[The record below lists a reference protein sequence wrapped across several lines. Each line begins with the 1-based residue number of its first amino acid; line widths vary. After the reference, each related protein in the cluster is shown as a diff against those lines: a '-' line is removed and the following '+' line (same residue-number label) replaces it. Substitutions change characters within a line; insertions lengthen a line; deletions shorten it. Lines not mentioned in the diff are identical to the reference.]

1 MLSTGLLCRELIGR
15 TSELAFVLDRVR
27 VLGERSSATIVVRGE
42 AGIGKSRLVDEA
54 VRAARDEGYRAAVG
68 STREYANAP
77 YAALDEV
84 LEQLGVE
91 LVADVDVDDGAV
103 DAKMRRFSAVAESIA
118 IAGAAAGRGLLIAV
132 EDLHWADLG
141 TLELLR
147 FLARRL
153 AARAVTFIV
162 TYRADEIE
170 ADSARA
176 RSILALER
184 DAQAVVTLSP
194 LPSQQIER
202 LIASVIRSGDRTV
215 SPAVVSE
222 IRDLSD
228 GRPLF
233 AEELLRG
240 VFERLDRDVDA
251 VPTVPAS
258 IRVAVNERYA
268 SLTET
273 DRAILLHAALI
284 GRRFSARFV
293 AAFAGHDLLSV
304 YAALRRARDL
314 QLVVEQPGE
323 ADAFA
328 FRHALTRE
336 AIYAQMLR
344 AEAQL
349 MHAKVAQALIE
360 EPQADAAAIADHLW
374 HAGDAQ
380 AAAHWSDRAGDEAYA
395 VFAYSDAARAYERA
409 YRLGADARR
418 AYRAERAADSWYALG
433 DLAQSVEWF
442 GRAAEAHDAA
452 GQPRLARRLALR
464 KARSLFEGGRYEAG
478 LRAADELTTTEHVE
492 PELRFEAELMVAG
505 LLTVNG
511 RASEALARLTRA
523 EALGIQP
530 DPFVK
535 ARFSGTFATAL
546 SYLGR
551 ADEARPRF
559 ATAISQARENGDYDQ
574 LLRSYNNWANL
585 ELGYGTVG
593 RAHELYL
600 EAIAVA
606 AHTKISRVSAWVMM
620 NDALCAVLVGDLDRA
635 TDLLARVA
643 EIEHGV
649 NVVHRWSVA
658 LALQLGTMRGRPSEG
673 DLERARGELDES
685 IDDVHLPSISVLAG
699 AIAYRLAAEHRIA
712 EAGDVLGRVLPIF
725 NEVEIPYWLVD
736 AASLYG
742 DGPTRVR
749 ARELAAAVAARAGAR
764 PAQGMLAVVDAREA
778 LRRRRRE
785 ESQGLAEVAV
795 AAFRDAGWTLHEAH
809 ALELA
814 GRVAEA
820 LALFRRMGATGEVAR
835 ITHVGALDQN
845 RRRGDA
851 TLTGRER
858 EIAGLVV
865 AGLQTKAIADRLVIS
880 ERTVESHL
888 AAVYRKLG
896 VTNRR
901 ALETLLSGSPDPKAP

>member
-1 MLSTGLLCRELIGR
+1 MLSAGLLCRELIGR

-27 VLGERSSATIVVRGE
+27 AGGERSSATIVVRGE

-54 VRAARDEGYRAAVG
+54 LRAARDEGYHTAIG

-91 LVADVDVDDGAV
+91 LAAEVDDVAV

-153 AARAVTFIV
+153 AGRAVTFIV

-202 LIASVIRSGDRTV
+202 LIASVIRGGDRNV

-240 VFERLDRDVDA
+240 VFERLDRNVDA

-268 SLTET
+268 SLTEA

-293 AAFAGHDLLSV
+293 ASFAGYDLLSV

-314 QLVVEQPGE
+314 QLVVEQAGE
-323 ADAFA
+323 PDAFA

-360 EPQADAAAIADHLW
+360 EPLADAAAIADHLW
-374 HAGDAQ
+374 HAGNAQ
-380 AAAHWSDRAGDEAYA
+380 AAAHWSERAGDEAYA

-409 YRLGADARR
+409 YRLGTDARR
-418 AYRAERAADSWYALG
+418 AYLAERAADSWYALG

-442 GRAAEAHDAA
+442 GSAAEAHDAA
-452 GQPRLARRLALR
+452 GEPRLARRLALR
-464 KARSLFEGGRYEAG
+464 KARSLFESGRYEAG
-478 LRAADELTTTEHVE
+478 LRAADELTTTANVE

-505 LLTVNG
+505 LLTVHG
-511 RASEALARLTRA
+511 RATEALARLTRA
-523 EALGIQP
+523 EALGVQP
-530 DPFVK
+530 DPFIK

-546 SYLGR
+546 SHLGR
-551 ADEARPRF
+551 AGEARPRF
-559 ATAISQARENGDYDQ
+559 AAAISEARENGDYDQ

-585 ELGYGTVG
+585 ELGYGTIG

-600 EAIAVA
+600 EAAAVA
-606 AHTKISRVSAWVMM
+606 AHTKISRISAWVMM

-635 TDLLARVA
+635 TDLLACGA
-643 EIEHGV
+643 EIEHEV
-649 NVVHRWSVA
+649 NIVHRWSVA
-658 LALQLGTMRGRPSEG
+658 LALQLGTMRGRSSEG

-685 IDDVHLPSISVLAG
+685 IDDVHLASISVLAG
-699 AIAYRLAAEHRIA
+699 AIAYRLAAEHRVA

-749 ARELAAAVAARAGAR
+749 ARELAAVVAARAGAR
-764 PAQGMLAVVDAREA
+764 PAQGVLAAIDAREA
-778 LRRRRRE
+778 LRRRRRD

-795 AAFRDAGWTLHEAH
+795 AAFRDAGWTVYEAH

-820 LALFRRMGATGEVAR
+820 LALFRRMGAAGEVAR
-835 ITHVGALDQN
+835 ITHLGALDQN

-880 ERTVESHL
+880 ERTVESHI

-901 ALETLLSGSPDPKAP
+901 ALETLLSGSQETKAP